1 MKRFKVMVASL
12 ALVVGASGAALAQP
26 WQQNQQKVREEAHR
40 TTNLPAQN
48 YEAVRYGVRDGRGVI
63 ADGRRPDGDDVRTNG
78 YGRYT
83 NDELRGRGH
92 DNDDAWQYRAA
103 ENDRHRDMGAEVRVP
118 EHGSGHARP
127 RVDRDRDRF

>member
-1 MKRFKVMVASL
+1 MKRFKAMVASL

-26 WQQNQQKVREEAHR
+26 WQQNQQNVRQETHR
-40 TTNLPAQN
+40 TTNLPVQN
-48 YEAVRYGVRDGRGVI
+48 YEAVRYDVRDGRGVI

-83 NDELRGRGH
+83 NNELRGRGH
-92 DNDDAWQYRAA
+92 DNDDAWQNRGA

-118 EHGSGHARP
+118 EYGSHARP